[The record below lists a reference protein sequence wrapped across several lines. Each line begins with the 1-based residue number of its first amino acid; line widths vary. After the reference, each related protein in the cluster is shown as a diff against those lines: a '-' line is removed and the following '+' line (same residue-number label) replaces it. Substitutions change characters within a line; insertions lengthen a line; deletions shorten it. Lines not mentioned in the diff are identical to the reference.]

1 MNIDYFLLKNLLMP
15 VRLPSSWCISK
26 NYLFN
31 FDVNWINGLNNS
43 DKFKISEVYLY
54 DDVYMSQ
61 SNIGNYLSSV
71 YAPVYPEII
80 DGKYNNI
87 NYKICIQICN
97 KNKKLLKYFE
107 YPISDVFNLVKAIEI
122 ISLDIYYYIGEGDME
137 KVFFNLNNF
146 LKDTL

>member
-61 SNIGNYLSSV
+61 INIGNYLSSV

-80 DGKYNNI
+80 NGKYNNI

-97 KNKKLLKYFE
+97 KNKKLLKYFDH
-107 YPISDVFNLVKAIEI
+107 PISDIFNLIKAI
-122 ISLDIYYYIGEGDME
+122 
-137 KVFFNLNNF
+137 
-146 LKDTL
+146 

>member
-15 VRLPSSWCISK
+15 VRLPSSWCIPK

-31 FDVNWINGLNNS
+31 FDVNWINGLNDS

-54 DDVYMSQ
+54 DDIYMSQ

-107 YPISDVFNLVKAIEI
+107 HPISDIFNLIKAIEI

-146 LKDTL
+146 LKDAL

>member
-31 FDVNWINGLNNS
+31 FDVNWINGLNDS

-97 KNKKLLKYFE
+97 KKLLKHFE
-107 YPISDVFNLVKAIEI
+107 HSISDVFNLIKAIDI

-146 LKDTL
+146 LKDAL